1 MPTRQEAEEY
11 KRKFEMLMSHIV
23 ELDLPTHIKDEI
35 LNEALDK
42 WKSVHEALLRLGI
55 PLED

>member
-42 WKSVHEALLRLGI
+42 WKS
-55 PLED
+55 